1 MFKGKNTI
9 EIKSPEQIAIMR
21 EAGLVVARTLARVAE
36 AVQPGVT
43 TAHLDDIAA
52 RSIAAEGATPS
63 FLGYYGY
70 PAHICTSV
78 NGEVVHGIP
87 SDRVLQDGDL
97 VSIDCGAIV
106 RGWHGDAAISVA
118 VGAVKPEVAAL
129 SAATERSLWAG
140 LGAAR
145 VGNRLSD
152 ISHAVE
158 VSLRGAGSYG
168 IVEEYVGHGIGTSM
182 HMHPPVP
189 NYGQPG
195 KGPQLKVGMALAI
208 EPMATL
214 GKPDVHVLSDDWTVV
229 TNDHAYA
236 AHWEHT
242 VAITEDGPWVLT
254 ALDDVH
260 L

>member
-9 EIKSPEQIAIMR
+9 EIKSPEQLTIMR
-21 EAGLVVARTLARVAE
+21 EAGLVVARTLARVSE
-36 AVQPGVT
+36 AVRPGVT
-43 TAHLDDIAA
+43 TAQLDQIAA
-52 RSIAAEGATPS
+52 RSIESEGATPS

-87 SDRVLQDGDL
+87 GSRVLHEGDL
-97 VSIDCGAIV
+97 VSVDCGAIV
-106 RGWHGDAAISVA
+106 RGWHGDAAVSVP
-118 VGAVKPEVAAL
+118 VGNVSAEVAAL
-129 SAATERSLWAG
+129 SAATEKSMWAG
-140 LGAAR
+140 LAAAR
-145 VGNRLSD
+145 PGGRLSD

-158 VSLRGAGSYG
+158 TAIKAAGPYG

-189 NYGQPG
+189 NYGAAG
-195 KGPQLKVGMALAI
+195 KGPVLKVGMALAI

-214 GKPDVHVLSDDWTVV
+214 GRPDVHTLSDEWTVV
-229 TNDHAYA
+229 TNDGACA

-242 VAITEDGPWVLT
+242 VAVTEDGPWVLT
-254 ALDDVH
+254 ALDDVR